1 MRIGL
6 YFGSFNPIHTG
17 HLIIANHVLNET
29 NLQKVWFVISP
40 QNPFKASSTL
50 LNEYDRFYFVQKAI
64 EDDNRLKAS
73 NIEFS
78 LPKPSYTAHTL
89 SYLVEKYPLD
99 QFTIIMGSDS
109 FQNLPNWKNADVIL
123 SNYPIIVYLRP
134 GFDLKGNVDAKI
146 KVLQAPLLEISA
158 THIRECIQKGK
169 SIKYLVPKVVEEEIE
184 KSSFYK
190 NAHKK

>member
-1 MRIGL
+1 
-6 YFGSFNPIHTG
+6 
-17 HLIIANHVLNET
+17 
-29 NLQKVWFVISP
+29 
-40 QNPFKASSTL
+40 
-50 LNEYDRFYFVQKAI
+50 
-64 EDDNRLKAS
+64 
-73 NIEFS
+73 
-78 LPKPSYTAHTL
+78 
-89 SYLVEKYPLD
+89 
-99 QFTIIMGSDS
+99 MGSDS

-146 KVLQAPLLEISA
+146 RVLQAPLLEISA

-190 NAHKK
+190 KAHRK